1 MDTDGLGD
9 KILAQLLERE
19 MIHDEAD
26 IYGLTMEDLLKLDK
40 IEQKSAANL
49 LQAIEKSKRT
59 TFARFTYA
67 LGIRHV
73 GEHVAQLL
81 ASHFLTLENFR
92 KATREE
98 LLSIKGIGE
107 EIADSILSYFEDPS
121 NRELIE
127 RLLASGITF
136 EAMARSGSSP
146 IEGKAFVLTGS
157 LGTLKRA
164 EAKNLIVSKGGKVS
178 SAVSRTTDYVVVG
191 TSPGSKLQRAR
202 ELGVTTIDETALLDL
217 LGLA

>member
-1 MDTDGLGD
+1 
-9 KILAQLLERE
+9 
-19 MIHDEAD
+19 
-26 IYGLTMEDLLKLDK
+26 
-40 IEQKSAANL
+40 
-49 LQAIEKSKRT
+49 
-59 TFARFTYA
+59 
-67 LGIRHV
+67 
-73 GEHVAQLL
+73 
-81 ASHFLTLENFR
+81 
-92 KATREE
+92 
-98 LLSIKGIGE
+98 
-107 EIADSILSYFEDPS
+107 
-121 NRELIE
+121 LIE

-202 ELGVTTIDETALLDL
+202 ELGVTTIDETALLGL